1 MRRSSHRLGERRIPA
16 ELGGLGKWGSKRG
29 NHTRSDSSTS
39 VTPAFPLPQAGDIT
53 MIFFEMEDFDA
64 MVIRQ
69 RGVIVTRLIGFRHGA
84 FTEGGR

>member
-1 MRRSSHRLGERRIPA
+1 
-16 ELGGLGKWGSKRG
+16 
-29 NHTRSDSSTS
+29 
-39 VTPAFPLPQAGDIT
+39 

>member
-1 MRRSSHRLGERRIPA
+1 
-16 ELGGLGKWGSKRG
+16 
-29 NHTRSDSSTS
+29 

-69 RGVIVTRLIGFRHGA
+69 RGVIVTRLIGI
-84 FTEGGR
+84 